1 MKKKVAKFS
10 LLILTTLIFLILFFQ
25 KKNSENLYQIKSTD
39 IKEEKIED
47 LVQSNSNI
55 IENVRYVSKDNKGN
69 EYIIEALEGE
79 IDYSNPDIIF
89 LKSITAFINLA
100 DADNLKIKSNYG
112 KYNLNNYDTIFS
124 NNVVIDY
131 LNNKV
136 NGEYLDFSFERNSM
150 IISREVVYSNLET
163 ILNADVIEINIKN
176 KDIKIFMYEE
186 NKTVNIKN
194 NWHGCNQKI

>member
-194 NWHGCNQKI
+194 N